1 MFIIYTFCYARSLSR
16 YIYRTLKQVEQ
27 LQKLLEE
34 SRVSTIENSKKHA
47 LVQDVVSG
55 HQKQV
60 DESLNEIE
68 RLKNEIT
75 KLQNERTSYL
85 KKSEN
90 NVKRIEERKELER
103 MRWKKDMDDK
113 DKRIKNLEKACR
125 ERDAEKIQRI
135 ANTVSLY

>member
-1 MFIIYTFCYARSLSR
+1 
-16 YIYRTLKQVEQ
+16 
-27 LQKLLEE
+27 LEE

-90 NVKRIEERKELER
+90 NVKRIEERNELER

-135 ANTVSLY
+135 ANTVSSKISRYQTVLLVTKTLTTKFVFFCLFIFRQ